1 MFLTPSRGPTS
12 RMAACNK
19 CNEPL
24 CYLWKGVRIGVNDA
38 KRLSV
43 CLLDLGA
50 FVTNGSFWVES
61 TALMEVSGEADKKGW
76 WKGSRIRVSTWVQKT
91 EMKRGDNVQK
101 LFNFGW
107 WVCLFFAL
115 LSRYV
120 FLFLIYPL
128 TQLCLKHVGRAFL
141 LVKKIPKSQ
150 PLNCHFFLKLHC
162 LTSLPR
168 FSIVFFCWN
177 PCSLNFTKSIVNPS
191 LRFYVWSCWGGGQL
205 CVGKN

>member
-107 WVCLFFAL
+107 WVYLFFAL

-120 FLFLIYPL
+120 FFVFNISFDPTVFEACRACLFVGKKNPQIP
-128 TQLCLKHVGRAFL
+128 TSQL
-141 LVKKIPKSQ
+141 P
-150 PLNCHFFLKLHC
+150 FFPE
-162 LTSLPR
+162 TSL
-168 FSIVFFCWN
+168 FN
-177 PCSLNFTKSIVNPS
+177 
-191 LRFYVWSCWGGGQL
+191 
-205 CVGKN
+205 